1 MILVISATSP
11 LVSAACVD
19 RVSGEVLA
27 AAEKNAPRAAS
38 GAAFELLETL
48 LLQIGRRREDIQAVA
63 ADIGPGSFTGV
74 KVSVTLAKSLA
85 YALGVPAAGI
95 SAFDLVCR
103 DRVVAIGGKPG
114 HWFVRD
120 PGSEPE
126 CRAGAFPSGALGYGP
141 GVEDPVFPAA
151 FRADAVVGGLKY
163 QEPAQL
169 QPLYVAEPNIS
180 VPKTPYRQNPDV
192 AAAHG
197 GGC

>member
-1 MILVISATSP
+1 MILVLSATSP
-11 LVSAACVD
+11 LVSAAFVD
-19 RVSGEVLA
+19 RVGGAVLA

-38 GAAFELLETL
+38 GAAVALLEML
-48 LLQIGRRREDIQAVA
+48 LLQIGRRREDIRAVV
-63 ADIGPGSFTGV
+63 ADVGPGSFTGV

-85 YALGVPAAGI
+85 YALAIPAAGI

-114 HWFVRD
+114 HWFVRE
-120 PGSEPE
+120 PGCEPE
-126 CRAGAFPSGALGYGP
+126 CRPGAFPSGALGYGP

-151 FRADAVVGGLKY
+151 FRADALIGDLRY

-180 VPKTPYRQNPDV
+180 FPKTPYRQNPDV
-192 AAAHG
+192 AAADG